1 MAKWGQKMKAYCCR
15 RFQWDDQQFNSVLWS
30 ILRSVRVNLTATEQ
44 MKTSKIMHGWLPV
57 NHMQGH
63 ATGITQCPCCPHP
76 DETMEHMF
84 KCTNPRLM
92 TKKDELINDIR
103 KKGMAK
109 GIPRAVMEVVCR
121 CLYDFIHSNPP
132 TIPGNP
138 TMAAAME
145 SQIAVGLRLLP
156 RGILSVK
163 WLTALQDFGV
173 EHPER
178 RMTALLR
185 LIWFDFTDVIW
196 RNRNEIAHE
205 RENNVRQMENTT
217 WATKLLWYL
226 ENRHVIA
233 RRDQFF
239 INYTEEDIETMPGL
253 VQRKMVQN
261 LERLEA
267 AYAREVQLLTLGQ
280 RTITSYF
287 SRVTTQEDKIVETAL
302 SERPSAANSA

>member
-1 MAKWGQKMKAYCCR
+1 MA
-15 RFQWDDQQFNSVLWS
+15 
-30 ILRSVRVNLTATEQ
+30 T
-44 MKTSKIMHGWLPV
+44 
-57 NHMQGH
+57 
-63 ATGITQCPCCPHP
+63 
-76 DETMEHMF
+76 
-84 KCTNPRLM
+84 
-92 TKKDELINDIR
+92 
-103 KKGMAK
+103 
-109 GIPRAVMEVVCR
+109 
-121 CLYDFIHSNPP
+121 
-132 TIPGNP
+132 
-138 TMAAAME
+138 
-145 SQIAVGLRLLP
+145 
-156 RGILSVK
+156 
-163 WLTALQDFGV
+163 
-173 EHPER
+173 
-178 RMTALLR
+178 LLR

-217 WATKLLWYL
+217 WANKLLWYL

-239 INYTEEDIETMPGL
+239 INYMAEDIETIPGL
-253 VQRKMVQN
+253 TRRKMVQN